1 MQDESSRAHLRQEA
15 TATLNDEAY
24 GFPTNHKGTGE
35 TMSTQIKA
43 TVRETARDVLMV
55 SAFGFWAT
63 ILGFVPVVAIHT
75 LFG

>member
-1 MQDESSRAHLRQEA
+1 MSMQ
-15 TATLNDEAY
+15 T
-24 GFPTNHKGTGE
+24 
-35 TMSTQIKA
+35 KA
-43 TVRETARDVLMV
+43 AVHETARDVLIV